1 MRKYGV
7 TPMHLRF
14 TGALIALFLLMVPG
28 VARASGGPAH
38 TDTLQ
43 AGPYVIDVNLYQD
56 PPMTDQSVQVTVV
69 PHQSGL
75 QLSGRIL
82 EVPGLGTDAVELHA
96 QLSPVGQTTTLSG
109 SIRMPVRGAWNIV
122 VQLNGPQGA
131 GQASFPITVAAPGA
145 MPIWLG
151 WLIGLTP
158 LLGVVW
164 LVWHQ
169 RRYRK
174 KLLAQVN

>member
-1 MRKYGV
+1 MRKNRMGV
-7 TPMHLRF
+7 REITLAF
-14 TGALIALFLLMVPG
+14 IALALFMIMIPEIAL
-28 VARASGGPAH
+28 ASGGPAH
-38 TDTLQ
+38 TETLM

-69 PHQSGL
+69 PHDSGL
-75 QLSGRIL
+75 RLSGRIL
-82 EVPGLGTDAVELHA
+82 AVPGLGTDAVALHS
-96 QLSPVGQTTTLSG
+96 QLSPAGQASTLSG
-109 SIRMPVRGAWNIV
+109 TIRMPVRGAWNIV

-158 LLGVVW
+158 LLGVAW

-169 RRYRK
+169 RRYRQ
-174 KLLAQVN
+174 KLLAQA

>member
-1 MRKYGV
+1 MRGNRMGV
-7 TPMHLRF
+7 PEITLAF
-14 TGALIALFLLMVPG
+14 IALALFMIMIPEIAL
-28 VARASGGPAH
+28 ASGGPAH
-38 TDTLQ
+38 TETLM

-69 PHQSGL
+69 PHDSGL
-75 QLSGRIL
+75 RLSGRIL
-82 EVPGLGTDAVELHA
+82 EVPGLGTDAVELHS
-96 QLSPVGQTTTLSG
+96 QLL
-109 SIRMPVRGAWNIV
+109 
-122 VQLNGPQGA
+122 LA

-158 LLGVVW
+158 LVGVAW

-169 RRYRK
+169 RRYRQ
-174 KLLAQVN
+174 KLLAQA